1 MSAIPHIFIAYARR
15 DTDLLEELRLHLKP
29 LERTGRALIWYD
41 GLIEPGAVWEESIK
55 KNLHRADIILL
66 LVSAHAIASDYF
78 YEKEMTDALYRHEQG
93 AATVVPL
100 IIRPCTWRA
109 TPLSKL
115 QALPK
120 DGKPVSSWNDTHEA
134 WSDAVEAILT
144 LIEEREQVEQARQI
158 EEARRLEAA
167 RKKAE
172 EAAARQKALVEREK
186 QQKAALINLFE
197 KDMVK
202 IAGGTFQMGDE
213 KGDLWEACRPTR
225 TVTVLDFYLSKYPVT
240 VAQFQR
246 FIEENPGYQTDA
258 DKMGGSYTWNGKEW
272 KLTPNV
278 NWKCDVKGDLRPV
291 KDYDHP
297 VIHISWNDAVA
308 FCDWLKRKT
317 SREYRLPTEAE
328 WEYAARGGQQSKG
341 YLYAGSNDL
350 DEVGWYENNSSEKT
364 HPVGSKKPNELGL
377 YDMSG
382 HVWEWCEDVW
392 HDTYDD
398 APKDGSAWISGG
410 KQDRRVVRGGSWF
423 VKPVGCRV
431 ASRSWFN
438 PAFRINEI
446 GFRLAR

>member
-1 MSAIPHIFIAYARR
+1 MPDIPHIFIAYARR

-55 KNLHRADIILL
+55 KSLHRADIILL

-78 YEKEMTDALYRHEQG
+78 YEKEMTDALHRHEQG

-172 EAAARQKALVEREK
+172 EEARQKALEREN

-225 TVTVLDFYLSKYPVT
+225 TVKVKDFYLSKYPVT
-240 VAQFQR
+240 QAQWRAVMGSDPPKLGFK
-246 FIEENPGYQTDA
+246 GCDA
-258 DKMGGSYTWNGKEW
+258 
-272 KLTPNV
+272 
-278 NWKCDVKGDLRPV
+278 CPV
-291 KDYDHP
+291 EG
-297 VIHISWNDAVA
+297 ISWEDVQV
-308 FCDWLKRKT
+308 FLKQLNAAT
-317 SREYRLPTEAE
+317 GASHRLPSEAE
-328 WEYAARGGQQSKG
+328 WEYAARGGQLSKG
-341 YLYAGSNDL
+341 YLYAGSHDL
-350 DEVGWYENNSSEKT
+350 EEVGWHENNSSEKT

-382 HVWEWCEDVW
+382 NVWEWCEDVW
-392 HDTYDD
+392 HDTYAG

-410 KQDRRVVRGGSWF
+410 KQDRRVVRGGSWIDI
-423 VKPVGCRV
+423 PNLCRV
-431 ASRSWFN
+431 SYRFWFLTSYRYLD
-438 PAFRINEI
+438 F